1 MLSTD
6 RGQVQTLKRKKTI
19 SAAKTRSL
27 ALPGNKK
34 QMHSRSIILPDQL
47 RIWVWDWF
55 RAGPWAAKCGL
66 HMPPGISLHSTSATI
81 YKAIVSW
88 NRKWK
93 RLCTFITW
101 CSGLTVVRQ
110 CRKWVVYD
118 LGCDYFRIGKC
129 GRFYEEIQSL
139 TTIFTKYTL
148 TVKTCITLWNYVRS
162 WAHLGWL
169 ENLKESEKKC
179 KFHLRNSRHSDKTLT
194 EKRPSYTTLTWTSAA
209 ITASQ
214 SEFYRN
220 TRLAGFMF
228 YCFQS
233 VKNQEK
239 ILPSDLFLRE
249 VQNRST
255 WSAQ

>member
-6 RGQVQTLKRKKTI
+6 RAQVQTLKRKKTI

-101 CSGLTVVRQ
+101 CSGLTVVRR

-139 TTIFTKYTL
+139 TTIFTIYTL

-179 KFHLRNSRHSDKTLT
+179 KFHLRNSRHSDKALT
-194 EKRPSYTTLTWTSAA
+194 EKGRVTPHSLGPVRWWRPTGQSLIEIRDSQVLCFIAFRALKTKKKFCPQIYFERSA
-209 ITASQ
+209 
-214 SEFYRN
+214 E
-220 TRLAGFMF
+220 
-228 YCFQS
+228 
-233 VKNQEK
+233 
-239 ILPSDLFLRE
+239 
-249 VQNRST
+249 
-255 WSAQ
+255 